1 MIKGMDI
8 DTARRYIKT
17 IEAIEEIV
25 YKIHAVAYLIG
36 TFSEIDDGA
45 IELKPSVI
53 GYLGK
58 KIAEDVL
65 RITELLDDHFASRA
79 EVELELNTIKDNE
92 KDC

>member
-25 YKIHAVAYLIG
+25 YKTHAVAYLMG
-36 TFSEIDDGA
+36 TFSEIDDGV
-45 IELKPSVI
+45 IKLKPSVI

-65 RITELLDDHFASRA
+65 RISELLDDHFASRA
-79 EVELELNTIKDNE
+79 EVELELNAIKD
-92 KDC
+92 KTR

>member
-17 IEAIEEIV
+17 VEAIEEIV
-25 YKIHAVAYLIG
+25 YNIHAVAYLMG

-65 RITELLDDHFASRA
+65 RITELMDDHFASRA
-79 EVELELNTIKDNE
+79 EVELELNTIKD
-92 KDC
+92 KTR